1 MPHFLSSKAGPR
13 LAAFL
18 LAASLALAG
27 CAGEPVSKDGFVF
40 GVMGDTPYNDREE
53 APFLATIERMNAQ
66 PLAFVV
72 HVGDIKAG
80 SNSACSDALFE
91 KRRAQFDLSAHP
103 FIYTPGDNDWTDCR
117 RPTNGGMD
125 PIERLAKLRQ
135 VFFPDGQ
142 SLGRR
147 RIDTAFQAECAERR
161 EGRCACAAYPENRM
175 WTYKTVR
182 FVTLNFPGPDNDVG
196 HGAATDEEARC
207 RTLANRQWLERAVS
221 ESEDPATRGLVVATQ
236 ANPWVHKAFAPFLR
250 EMAAAAQRLRKP
262 VLFVHGDTHIYR
274 FDTPFVDA
282 SGAPLGNPARLE
294 TYGSPFVGWEKVTVD
309 PDDPKLFSVEPML
322 QAIVR

>member
-1 MPHFLSSKAGPR
+1 MPR
-13 LAAFL
+13 LRSTEARPWTAALL
-18 LAASLALAG
+18 LAASLALAS
-27 CAGEPVSKDGFVF
+27 CAGAPVSKDGFTF
-40 GVMGDTPYNDREE
+40 AVMGDTPYNDREE

-80 SNSACSDALFE
+80 SNSVCSDALFE
-91 KRRAQFDLSAHP
+91 KRKEQFNLSAHP
-103 FIYTPGDNDWTDCR
+103 FIYTPGDNDWSDCR
-117 RPTNGGMD
+117 RPSNGGMN
-125 PIERLAKLRQ
+125 PLERLAKLRH
-135 VFFPDGQ
+135 VFFAEGR
-142 SLGRR
+142 SLGRE
-147 RIDTAFQAECAERR
+147 RIETATQDGCVER
-161 EGRCACAAYPENRM
+161 GAAACACGAHPENRM
-175 WTYKTVR
+175 WTYKAVR

-207 RTLANRQWLERAVS
+207 RTLANRQWLERAVG

-236 ANPWVHKAFAPFLR
+236 ANPWVGKAFAPFLR

-262 VLFVHGDTHIYR
+262 ILFVHGDTHLYR
-274 FDTPFVDA
+274 FDTPFADA
-282 SGAPLGNPARLE
+282 YGAPLANPARLE

-309 PDDPKLFSVEPML
+309 PGDPKLFSVEPML